1 MSDQS
6 VTAQAA
12 YLLHYQVHRDTSFQ
26 VDFFTLEQ
34 GKINLL
40 AKGARKAKPNA
51 RALYQPFRPLLIS
64 WISKDDPR
72 ILTGIEESGAEN
84 VLGHNQLACAYYIN
98 ELLVRLLPRAQPQPS
113 VFAHYALALA
123 QLSASEP
130 AEPTLRA
137 FELQLLEGIGLM
149 PDLAAC
155 ESTGAALHVNEKYLF
170 YPANAKAVLQS
181 KAEDLSILARPKE
194 KDLAAATQLHSDGVT
209 ADHGIAVSGRTLL
222 ALAAQDVSNPDILK
236 EAKHVMRAL
245 IGQQLGS
252 RPLNSRSMFESMQLP
267 EKRVTDHD

>member
-1 MSDQS
+1 MSDQA

-12 YLLHYQVHRDTSFQ
+12 YLLHYKVHRDTSFL
-26 VDFFTLEQ
+26 VDFFSLEQ
-34 GKINLL
+34 GKITLL
-40 AKGARKAKPNA
+40 AKGARKAKPNS

-64 WISKDDPR
+64 WISQDDPR
-72 ILTGIEESGAEN
+72 LLTGIEESGAEN
-84 VLGHNQLACAYYIN
+84 TLSHNQMACAYYLN

-123 QLSASEP
+123 QLSAGEP
-130 AEPTLRA
+130 PEPTLRA
-137 FELQLLEGIGLM
+137 FELQLLEGVGLL

-155 ESTGAALHVNEKYLF
+155 ESTGVALDTNGRYLF
-170 YPANAKAVLQS
+170 YPANAKAVLQ
-181 KAEDLSILARPKE
+181 KQADDLSVLARPKE
-194 KDLAAATQLHSDGVT
+194 KDITAATQLHSDGVT
-209 ADHGIAVSGRTLL
+209 ADHGIPVSGQTLL

-252 RPLNSRSMFESMQLP
+252 RPLNSRAMFESMQLP
-267 EKRVTDHD
+267 VSSDS

>member
-1 MSDQS
+1 MSDQA
-6 VTAQAA
+6 VTATPA

-84 VLGHNQLACAYYIN
+84 VLGHNQLACAYYLN
-98 ELLVRLLPRAQPQPS
+98 ELLVRLLPRAQPQAS

-137 FELQLLEGIGLM
+137 FELQLLEDIGLM
-149 PDLAAC
+149 PNLAAC
-155 ESTGAALHVNEKYLF
+155 ESTGAALDVNERYLF

-194 KDLAAATQLHSDGVT
+194 KDLAAATQLHPDGIT
-209 ADHGIAVSGRTLL
+209 ADHGIPVSGRTLL
-222 ALAAQDVSNPDILK
+222 ALAAQDVSNSGILK

-252 RPLNSRSMFESMQLP
+252 RPLNSRAMFESMQLP
-267 EKRVTDHD
+267 VSSDS

>member
-26 VDFFTLEQ
+26 VDFFTLEA

-64 WISKDDPR
+64 WISKDEPR

-84 VLGHNQLACAYYIN
+84 LLKPDQLACAYYLN
-98 ELLVRLLPRAQPQPS
+98 ELLVRLLPRAQAQPTL
-113 VFAHYALALA
+113 FAHYALALS
-123 QLSASEP
+123 QLAADAP
-130 AEPTLRA
+130 AEPTLRS
-137 FELQLLEGIGLM
+137 FELQLLEGLGLM

-155 ESTGAALHVNEKYLF
+155 DSEGAVIDVDQQYLF
-170 YPANAKAVLQS
+170 YPASAKAVCQRET
-181 KAEDLSILARPKE
+181 EDLSVLARPKDKALE
-194 KDLAAATQLHSDGVT
+194 KPTQLHPDGMT
-209 ADHGIAVSGRTLL
+209 ADHGIAVSGQTLM
-222 ALAAQDVSNPDILK
+222 ALAAQDVDAVKTRK
-236 EAKHVMRAL
+236 EAKHMMRAL
-245 IGQQLGS
+245 LRQHLGS
-252 RPLNSRSMFESMQLP
+252 RPLNSRVMFESMQLP
-267 EKRVTDHD
+267 ETSGS